1 MKERTERRKEGNEK
15 EEKSKEESGMDV
27 KKMERVEDK
36 KEGNEKEEEKGRKGG
51 NKEKVGRTIR
61 KWSGMKETNGRKKG
75 WKCGKKEKMEG
86 RKKKMVRNKGK
97 KWDGY

>member
-15 EEKSKEESGMDV
+15 EEKSKEESGTDV

-36 KEGNEKEEEKGRKGG
+36 KEGNEKEGEKGRKGG

-61 KWSGMKETNGRKKG
+61 KWSGMKETNGRKKDG
-75 WKCGKKEKMEG
+75 SVVR
-86 RKKKMVRNKGK
+86 RKKWKGGK
-97 KWDGY
+97 RKW